1 MNDVFCSPDVSIFVC
16 KMLGENLLLAK
27 RKLSIWKSKKIHT
40 PNMSLSCDIYR
51 WQVYKKAITKFC
63 YKDNFL
69 CLSVFSNC
77 AYFIAGCMRSLAFFS
92 FPSSLLRKLLLIPLF
107 QEIGKLCQL
116 PIGSDLFENIQ
127 FDLWFSDYLKK
138 IKSNIICSSFIP
150 YLCFRPKESFKGSCP
165 VLDFC

>member
-1 MNDVFCSPDVSIFVC
+1 
-16 KMLGENLLLAK
+16 
-27 RKLSIWKSKKIHT
+27 
-40 PNMSLSCDIYR
+40 MSLSCDIYR
-51 WQVYKKAITKFC
+51 WHFHKKAITKFC

-92 FPSSLLRKLLLIPLF
+92 LPYFPSSKTAFLIPLF

-138 IKSNIICSSFIP
+138 IKSNILCSSFIP
-150 YLCFRPKESFKGSCP
+150 YLCFRPKRALKEVARLWIFVRFFIQNPWVNFFAKDPKKAYLIIWFSNWEQQLAF
-165 VLDFC
+165 